1 MDGAAEPPSD
11 EDSRQVGVTRAA
23 RLRHALRPSRRL
35 DGGSVRIPGRVP
47 VAPLQPEWL
56 IVDHLPLFHRYH
68 VPDPGSTDPDTSEPA
83 STDAIVHVHGFGI
96 SGTYLEPTAAVL
108 ASRYRTY
115 VPDLPGMGRSLRP
128 KHGLDLQGLARVVID
143 YCDTVGVEKP
153 ILVGNSLGCPVI
165 IEVAASFPDRV
176 KSAVL
181 VSPAGGPNNQPLGRA
196 LRQMA
201 QDGYREPIG
210 MLPIATRDYLRFGV
224 LQSLSLFKAM
234 TAYPTLENLHLL
246 DVPTLVIA
254 GARDPLVKFSNAF
267 VLAALP
273 HVSAVKVPGA
283 HALNFS
289 APELVAEL
297 IHAHLTGQSL
307 LDGALAGGVA
317 EMVEVYHAEP
327 PPPGRTGRRRAR

>member
-1 MDGAAEPPSD
+1 
-11 EDSRQVGVTRAA
+11 
-23 RLRHALRPSRRL
+23 
-35 DGGSVRIPGRVP
+35 
-47 VAPLQPEWL
+47 
-56 IVDHLPLFHRYH
+56 
-68 VPDPGSTDPDTSEPA
+68 
-83 STDAIVHVHGFGI
+83 
-96 SGTYLEPTAAVL
+96 
-108 ASRYRTY
+108 
-115 VPDLPGMGRSLRP
+115 MGRSLRP

-317 EMVEVYHAEP
+317 EMVEVYRRAEP
-327 PPPGRTGRRRAR
+327 STAGPNGSSPSTLTSITCRRCGRPTTRSRSRTRRRRSRAAPALMDDVLTADPIGQAGPVERLRQSLVDAGEDEPASSRIDG